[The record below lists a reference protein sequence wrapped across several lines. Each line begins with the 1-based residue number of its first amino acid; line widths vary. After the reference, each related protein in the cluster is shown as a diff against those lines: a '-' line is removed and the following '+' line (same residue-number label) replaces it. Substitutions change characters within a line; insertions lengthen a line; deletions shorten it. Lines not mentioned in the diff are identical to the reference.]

1 MTLWQFVATF
11 FYLGKL
17 PVAPGTWGSLGALIL
32 WLFLPVTATA
42 QLSIIIALFVLG
54 TYSSHKVAIYLKVH
68 DPSEVVIDEAVGM
81 GISLF
86 MLPHN
91 LGLYV
96 TAFILFRLFDI
107 LKPSFIY
114 QVQNL
119 PGGWGIMLDDVIAG
133 MVLTILDSTGQDIDE
148 MGIEGAWFNLLQ
160 DLTGYTE
167 IGRAHV

>member
-1 MTLWQFVATF
+1 MTLWRFVATF

-17 PVAPGTWGSLGALIL
+17 PIAPGTWGSMGALIL
-32 WLFLPVTATA
+32 WLFLPVTTSVH
-42 QLSIIIALFVLG
+42 LSVILTLFVLG
-54 TYSSHKVAIYLKVH
+54 VYSSQQVAKYMQVH

-91 LGLYV
+91 LDLYLI
-96 TAFILFRLFDI
+96 AFILFRFFDI

-119 PGGWGIMLDDVIAG
+119 PGGWGIMLDDVLAGLFTLAIVSGIAF
-133 MVLTILDSTGQDIDE
+133 IS
-148 MGIEGAWFNLLQ
+148 
-160 DLTGYTE
+160 
-167 IGRAHV
+167 